1 MPGAD
6 SEDALRGLI
15 DRYNDAWNRQ
25 DVDAIV
31 EMHTADIVF
40 HNHTAGERVE
50 GEAVHDHI
58 AGIFANWPG
67 AHVLGAGALRPRGA
81 RGAGVDGDRDACR
94 VRGRS
99 ATWDGMDILPTHD
112 GKFARKDVYS
122 DSVSVM
128 RQLGR
133 ILNSPVEPLVSRDRA
148 SPCRA

>member
-6 SEDALRGLI
+6 SADALRELI

-31 EMHTADIVF
+31 SMHTPDMVF
-40 HNHTAGERVE
+40 HNHTAGECVE
-50 GEAVHDHI
+50 GDAVRGHI

-67 AHVLGAGALRPRGA
+67 MTFASRSLYVR
-81 RGAGVDGDRDACR
+81 DGLVVQEWTATGTHAES
-94 VRGRS
+94 GRS
-99 ATWDGMDILPTHD
+99 AEWDGMDILPTRD

-133 ILNSPVEPLVSRDRA
+133 L
-148 SPCRA
+148 

>member
-1 MPGAD
+1 MPEAD
-6 SEDALRGLI
+6 SADALRELI

-31 EMHTADIVF
+31 SMHTPDIVF

-50 GEAVHDHI
+50 GDAVRGHI

-67 AHVLGAGALRPRGA
+67 MTFSSRALYVR
-81 RGAGVDGDRDACR
+81 DGLVVQEWTATGTHAES
-94 VRGRS
+94 GRS
-99 ATWDGMDILPTHD
+99 ATWDGMDILPTRD
-112 GKFARKDVYS
+112 GRFARKDVYS

-133 ILNSPVEPLVSRDRA
+133 L
-148 SPCRA
+148 

>member
-1 MPGAD
+1 MPDAD
-6 SEDALRGLI
+6 SAAALRELI

-31 EMHTADIVF
+31 AMHTPDMVF

-50 GEAVHDHI
+50 GDAVRGHI
-58 AGIFANWPG
+58 AGIFASWPG
-67 AHVLGAGALRPRGA
+67 MTFASRSLYVR
-81 RGAGVDGDRDACR
+81 DGLVVQEWTATGTHAES
-94 VRGRS
+94 GRT
-99 ATWDGMDILPTHD
+99 ATWDGMDILPTRD

-133 ILNSPVEPLVSRDRA
+133 L
-148 SPCRA
+148 

>member
-50 GEAVHDHI
+50 GDAVRDHI

-67 AHVLGAGALRPRGA
+67 LTFSGRALY
-81 RGAGVDGDRDACR
+81 
-94 VRGRS
+94 VREGLVVQEWTATGTHAESGRS
-99 ATWDGMDILPTHD
+99 ATWDGMDILPTRD

-133 ILNSPVEPLVSRDRA
+133 I
-148 SPCRA
+148 

>member
-1 MPGAD
+1 MPDAD
-6 SEDALRGLI
+6 SAAALRALI

-31 EMHTADIVF
+31 AMHTPDMVF

-50 GEAVHDHI
+50 GDAVRGHI
-58 AGIFANWPG
+58 AGIFASWPG
-67 AHVLGAGALRPRGA
+67 MTFASRSLYVR
-81 RGAGVDGDRDACR
+81 DGLVVQEWTATGTHAES
-94 VRGRS
+94 GRT
-99 ATWDGMDILPTHD
+99 ATWDGMDILPTRD

-133 ILNSPVEPLVSRDRA
+133 L
-148 SPCRA
+148 

>member
-6 SEDALRGLI
+6 SADALRELI

-25 DVDAIV
+25 DLDAIV
-31 EMHTADIVF
+31 SMHTPDMVF
-40 HNHTAGERVE
+40 HNHTAGECVE
-50 GEAVHDHI
+50 GDAVRAHI

-67 AHVLGAGALRPRGA
+67 MTFASRSLYVR
-81 RGAGVDGDRDACR
+81 DGLVVQEWTATGTHAES
-94 VRGRS
+94 GRS
-99 ATWDGMDILPTHD
+99 AEWDGMDILPTRD

-133 ILNSPVEPLVSRDRA
+133 L
-148 SPCRA
+148 